1 MAITFIKKLA
11 SSILNP
17 SSGKVT
23 FFVDENGLPKVKDE
37 SGVVSDFVGPQGPI
51 GNTGPQG
58 IQGIQ
63 GPIGNTGPQGIQG
76 PVGPVGPQGPI
87 GNTGPQGPQGPIGL
101 TGPQGPAGADGQDGV
116 GVPAGGTTGQYLVK
130 LSNTDFATGWKTEK
144 IRSVLS
150 SNISSTSTTLANA
163 TGLSISL
170 PIGVFNISGRL
181 LYSTAAG
188 TTGMRIGATTPS
200 FSGYSV
206 RVGLIN
212 GADGTGA
219 LFNGIL
225 NSSGDSV
232 LSTGTPAGTNM
243 CMLEGLI
250 VVTVAGTYQLTFASE
265 VGGNAVNIL
274 SGSFIEGEVL

>member
-11 SSILNP
+11 SSILSP

-37 SGVVSDFVGPQGPI
+37 SGAVSDFVGPQGADGNSPDFIFGTTPPI
-51 GNTGPQG
+51 APANVGDVYLNTSNGDIYEFGPTVWVLKGNIRGPS
-58 IQGIQ
+58 
-63 GPIGNTGPQGIQG
+63 
-76 PVGPVGPQGPI
+76 
-87 GNTGPQGPQGPIGL
+87 GL
-101 TGPQGPAGADGQDGV
+101 NGTDGADGQDGI
-116 GVPAGGTTGQYLVK
+116 GVPSGGTTGQVLVK
-130 LSNTDFATGWKTEK
+130 VSNADYDTGWVNQK

-212 GADGTGA
+212 GGDGTGA

-232 LSTGTPAGTNM
+232 VSTGTPAGTNM
-243 CMLEGLI
+243 CMVEGVI
-250 VVTVAGTYQLTFASE
+250 VVTAAGTYQLTFASE
-265 VGGNAVNIL
+265 VGGSAVNIL